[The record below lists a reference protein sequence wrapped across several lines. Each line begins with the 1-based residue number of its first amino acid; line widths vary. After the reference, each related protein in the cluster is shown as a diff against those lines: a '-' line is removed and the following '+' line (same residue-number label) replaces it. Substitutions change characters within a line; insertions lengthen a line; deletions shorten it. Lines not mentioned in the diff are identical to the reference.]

1 MNDIERILNLFN
13 VKPYLVKMGAG
24 KISKSYKVSV
34 DDILEARK
42 ILYKTK
48 ERKKEVKILIFDIET
63 SPMKA
68 YVWRRWKQNIYLE

>member
-1 MNDIERILNLFN
+1 MLNQ
-13 VKPYLVKMGAG
+13 YLVKMGAG